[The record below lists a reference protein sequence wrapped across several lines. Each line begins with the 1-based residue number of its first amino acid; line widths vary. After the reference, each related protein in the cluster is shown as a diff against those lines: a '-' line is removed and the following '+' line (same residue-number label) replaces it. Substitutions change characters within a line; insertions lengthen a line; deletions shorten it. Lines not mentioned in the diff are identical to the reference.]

1 MTESIATMDGA
12 VIHLDT
18 RLDEELTGEEL
29 AARYPD
35 RPAPAPAQPVTVAL
49 QPASSETAPVYLAY
63 VAARDARGA
72 AWDALQA
79 AIGQQDP
86 IAPPRAGY
94 EAAVAAADTART
106 AYVQA
111 LKDQIEAGQ

>member
-1 MTESIATMDGA
+1 MTETAITPE
-12 VIHLDT
+12 IHT
-18 RLDEELTGEEL
+18 QL
-29 AARYPD
+29 AAIAAPTQAEAQALAAAHGPQ
-35 RPAPAPAQPVTVAL
+35 PAPVQPVTVAL

-72 AWDALQA
+72 AWEALQD

-86 IAPPRAGY
+86 IGPPRAVY

-111 LKDQIEAGQ
+111 LKDEIEAGQ